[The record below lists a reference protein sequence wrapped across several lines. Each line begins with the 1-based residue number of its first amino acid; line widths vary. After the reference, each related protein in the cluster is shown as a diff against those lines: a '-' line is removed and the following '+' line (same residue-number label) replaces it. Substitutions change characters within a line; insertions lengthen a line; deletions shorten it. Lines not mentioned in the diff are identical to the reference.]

1 MVAKEKTLSRQ
12 YKPSEQRRKSG
23 ADRSHLVR
31 IIGGQWKRTPIIV
44 MDVGGLRPTPD
55 RVRGTLFDWLN
66 HLWPD
71 GFAGLTCLDMFAG
84 TGALGFE
91 AASRGF
97 SQVTMVERNRSA
109 FKQLLALKDKL
120 NAMQI
125 DVLSGDAFLVVAGF
139 ERSGKRFDLVCL
151 DPPFGANLLPK
162 ALSQALGV
170 LAEGGM
176 IYAESNA
183 PVGEFLQNDTNIAG
197 RLRIVRE
204 GHAGQVYYH
213 LLQKQV

>member
-1 MVAKEKTLSRQ
+1 MAAKEKASSRQ
-12 YKPSEQRRKSG
+12 YKPSVQRRKSG
-23 ADRSHLVR
+23 ADRTHMVR
-31 IIGGQWKRTPIIV
+31 IIGGQWKRTPITV
-44 MDVGGLRPTPD
+44 KDVEGLRPTPD
-55 RVRGTLFDWLN
+55 KVRGTLFDWLN
-66 HLWPD
+66 HFWPE
-71 GFAGLTCLDMFAG
+71 GFAGLSCLDMFAG

-97 SQVTMVERNRSA
+97 AQVTMIERNRLA

-120 NAMQI
+120 NATQI
-125 DVLSGDAFLVVAGF
+125 DMLSGDAFSIAAGI
-139 ERSGKRFDLVCL
+139 EQSGKRFDLVCL

-162 ALSQALGV
+162 ALSLALGV

-176 IYAESNA
+176 VYAESNA
-183 PVGEFLQNDTNIAG
+183 PVGELLQNDTNLVG

-204 GHAGQVYYH
+204 GRAGQVYYH